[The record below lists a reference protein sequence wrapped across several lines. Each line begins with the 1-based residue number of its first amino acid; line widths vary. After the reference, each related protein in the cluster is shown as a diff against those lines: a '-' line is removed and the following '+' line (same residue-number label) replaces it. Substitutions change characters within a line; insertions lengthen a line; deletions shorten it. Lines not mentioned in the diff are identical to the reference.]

1 MNGTWREDV
10 QEDGGARDRRELER
24 LGGVRTD
31 LAVEAHEVASA
42 GLRGREIPGVR
53 TEREDFPFGYV
64 VRVDVE
70 SEEGGRLLGK
80 LPGKYVTFHIPELR
94 TRWREFSGEVA
105 PRLAREIEVFLS
117 SMGVDAGDPLLV
129 VGLGNWNATPD
140 NVGPLTV
147 SKLLVTRHLH
157 EYKVLPEELLGRMR
171 PVAALSPGV
180 LGITGVETAEVVR
193 GVVEA
198 IRPAAVICVDAL
210 ASKSVERIGTTVQ
223 VADVG
228 ISPGSGVGNKRVGLT
243 RETLGVP
250 VLAIGVPTVIY
261 ATTIVS
267 DALDAL
273 SAHWTRARTPSP
285 AGSMLDPSRIVVTP
299 RDRAPATHSGFDA
312 GLLAL
317 SGEGRRELLAQV
329 LGPSMGTLIV
339 TPKEVD
345 VLVDTLSGILADAL
359 NEALHPGISAEEAAL
374 LR

>member
-1 MNGTWREDV
+1 MRKEL
-10 QEDGGARDRRELER
+10 RREARGSEGDF
-24 LGGVRTD
+24 GGVRTD
-31 LAVEAHEVASA
+31 LAVEAHELAS
-42 GLRGREIPGVR
+42 LRLTGREIPGVR
-53 TEREDFPFGYV
+53 TEREDLPFGYV

-70 SEEGGRLLGK
+70 TEEGGRLLGK

-94 TRWREFSGEVA
+94 TRWRELSGEVA
-105 PRLAREIEVFLS
+105 PRLAREIEAFLS
-117 SMGVDAGDPLLV
+117 GMGVKDGDPVLV
-129 VGLGNWNATPD
+129 IGLGNWNATPD

-228 ISPGSGVGNKRVGLT
+228 INPGSGVGNKRVGLT

-273 SAHWTRARTPSP
+273 GSYQGRGASTG
-285 AGSMLDPSRIVVTP
+285 GSMLDPSRIVVTP
-299 RDRAPATHSGFDA
+299 RQSAPGAPFGDD
-312 GLLAL
+312 LLSW
-317 SGEGRRELLAQV
+317 SGERRKELIAKV

-345 VLVDTLSGILADAL
+345 VLIDTLSGILADAL
-359 NEALHPGISAEEAAL
+359 NEALHPGITAEEAAL